1 MEAGAAGP
9 VAQCRTIKPDALAR
23 IDLGLTVKR
32 RMVAELGDDHVRN
45 GRFGRQPAGHDM
57 LRRVCLHDSARAAT
71 ADVFRAA
78 RDQNPPLRR
87 DHVEAFADV
96 LADLRHGA
104 ATARTER
111 ARRLDDPLHPR
122 QMSRQ
127 ATPIAMTV
135 LIRSGARSAPDDRRR
150 LLLRRIQDALRYL
163 HVFERQMV
171 LIWPQLL

>member
-1 MEAGAAGP
+1 
-9 VAQCRTIKPDALAR
+9 
-23 IDLGLTVKR
+23 
-32 RMVAELGDDHVRN
+32 
-45 GRFGRQPAGHDM
+45 M

-96 LADLRHGA
+96 LADLRHDT

-111 ARRLDDPLHPR
+111 ARRLNDPLHPR

-127 ATPIAMTV
+127 ATPIAITV
-135 LIRSGARSAPDDRRR
+135 LIRSGARSPLMIAVAFSCAESRTPC
-150 LLLRRIQDALRYL
+150 
-163 HVFERQMV
+163 
-171 LIWPQLL
+171 